1 MTSHPYIPDDDF
13 IEEYL
18 REPLT
23 PEKRAEL
30 QKMRDEWEQ
39 QQQEELQRIIDD
51 DPWMFMVS
59 DYSASGEGR
68 TVCLMMTTA
77 NPNYPEDFVNSE
89 NNYVPSTTQEYRA
102 RRKFKE
108 KFGDW
113 YVNGLEFLTKEQ
125 FFNKYSLFLPQKLVN
140 LKDKLCSIEY
150 HSELHFN
157 FS

>member
-1 MTSHPYIPDDDF
+1 MTIPDDDF

-23 PEKRAEL
+23 PEKKEEL
-30 QKMRDEWEQ
+30 QRMRDEWEQ

-59 DYSASGEGR
+59 DYCATGEGR
-68 TVCLMMTTA
+68 TVCLMMTQA

-89 NNYVPSTTQEYRA
+89 NNYVPSTTKEYRA
-102 RRKFKE
+102 KRKFKE

-113 YVNGLEFLTKEQ
+113 YANRVEFLTREK

-140 LKDKLCSIEY
+140 LKDKPCSIEY

>member
-1 MTSHPYIPDDDF
+1 MLMNNCPIPDDDF

-18 REPLT
+18 QEPLT
-23 PEKRAEL
+23 PEKKAEL
-30 QKMRDEWEQ
+30 QRMRDEWER

-59 DYSASGEGR
+59 DYFGTGEGR
-68 TVCLMMTTA
+68 TVCLMMTQA
-77 NPNYPEDFVNSE
+77 NPNWPEDFVNSE
-89 NNYVPSTTQEYRA
+89 NYVPSTTKEYRA

-113 YVNGLEFLTKEQ
+113 YANGIEFLTREQ

-140 LKDKLCSIEY
+140 LKDQLCSIEY